1 MIGSRTSLKRALAG
15 KARRLAP
22 LLIAGCLLGAATAQP
37 GPAPSGGSDALAHGQ
52 AVARFAAAFNEAVAA
67 AAAAGASWPSDPIRV
82 ALAFVD
88 LLGAPSA
95 IISRSDVGGGESA
108 TETVITIVEDGL
120 LDDSVAGMQ
129 QTVTLR
135 LSNGVWSVTS
145 YAGAWLC
152 RRPPGSTV
160 ALPGVCL

>member
-1 MIGSRTSLKRALAG
+1 MSDPRTGLKSLLEGAT
-15 KARRLAP
+15 RRLAP
-22 LLIAGCLLGAATAQP
+22 ALIAGCLLSAAAGQA
-37 GPAPSGGSDALAHGQ
+37 GPASSGGSDALARGQ
-52 AVARFAAAFNEAVAA
+52 AVARFAAAFNDAVAA

-82 ALAFVD
+82 ALAFVE
-88 LLGAPSA
+88 LLGAPNA
-95 IISRSDVGGGESA
+95 IISRSDVGGGENG
-108 TETVITIVEDGL
+108 TETVITIIEDGL

-135 LSNGVWSVTS
+135 LSGGVWSVTS
-145 YAGAWLC
+145 YTGMWLC